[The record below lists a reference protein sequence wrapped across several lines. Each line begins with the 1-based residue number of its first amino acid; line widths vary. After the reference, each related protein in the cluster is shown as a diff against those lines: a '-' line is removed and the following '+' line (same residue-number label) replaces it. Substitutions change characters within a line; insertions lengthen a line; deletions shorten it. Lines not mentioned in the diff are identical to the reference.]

1 MSDIRSRYVADAV
14 ATVGPARLLTMLYDR
29 MLLDV
34 DRAVEA
40 FEACEVVTGRGHLQH
55 AQEIIAE
62 LIVSLDEQA
71 WSGGPQLMAIYR
83 YLLGELISAGSRGDV
98 ELTRACRSLVEPL
111 AEAWH
116 EAARSL
122 AQVPTPVSPAD
133 APALETATA
142 VGLLGVG

>member
-1 MSDIRSRYVADAV
+1 MPDIRSRYVADAV

-29 MLLDV
+29 MLVDV
-34 DRAVEA
+34 DRAAES
-40 FEACEVVTGRGHLQH
+40 FEAGEVVAGRGHLQH
-55 AQEIIAE
+55 AQEIVAE
-62 LIVSLDEQA
+62 LIVSLDEAA
-71 WSGGPQLMAIYR
+71 WDGGPQLMSIYR
-83 YLLGELISAGSRGDV
+83 FLLGELIRAGARGDV
-98 ELTRACRSLVEPL
+98 EITRSCRALIEPL

-122 AQVPTPVSPAD
+122 AHVQIPTPAD

>member
-1 MSDIRSRYVADAV
+1 MPDIRSRYMADAV

-40 FEACEVVTGRGHLQH
+40 LRADDRAAATGHLVH
-55 AQEIIAE
+55 AQEIVAE
-62 LIVSLDEQA
+62 LIVSLDEKA
-71 WSGGPQLMAIYR
+71 WDGGAQLMSIYR
-83 YLLGELISAGSRGDV
+83 FLLSELIEASSRGDV
-98 ELTRACRSLVEPL
+98 ERALSCRGLIEPL

-122 AQVPTPVSPAD
+122 AQVDVPTQPD
-133 APALETATA
+133 APALETATS